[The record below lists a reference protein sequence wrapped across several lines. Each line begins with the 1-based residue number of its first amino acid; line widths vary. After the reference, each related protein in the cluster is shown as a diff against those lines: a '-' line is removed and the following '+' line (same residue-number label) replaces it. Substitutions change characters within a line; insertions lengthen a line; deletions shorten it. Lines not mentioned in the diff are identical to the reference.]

1 MNAQNFLKTTV
12 AVVAVLSAAACHR
25 GAPTSG
31 APAAPKAAAAPALP
45 KLPVGVTLA
54 MIAEGDSLFNARSC
68 QRCHGAKGVGGPNA
82 PSLVRTTWDHGSG
95 SYEDIV
101 KTITTGV
108 PKEEF
113 KVPTR
118 PNAMRARGGQQPLLT
133 DPQVNA
139 VAAYV
144 WSLNHPTK

>member
-1 MNAQNFLKTTV
+1 M
-12 AVVAVLSAAACHR
+12 LSAAACHH
-25 GAPTSG
+25 GAKTTG
-31 APAAPKAAAAPALP
+31 APAAPKAAATPPAP
-45 KLPVGVTLA
+45 KLPAGVTLA
-54 MIAEGDSLFNARSC
+54 MIAEGDSLFNNRSC
-68 QRCHGAKGVGGPNA
+68 QRCHGMKAVGGPNA
-82 PSLVRTTWDHGSG
+82 PSLVRTAWDHGSG

-133 DPQVNA
+133 DAQVNA

>member
-1 MNAQNFLKTTV
+1 MTNAGIVRTTLG
-12 AVVAVLSAAACHR
+12 ALALLSVAACHR
-25 GAPTSG
+25 GSGTTAAPKASA
-31 APAAPKAAAAPALP
+31 APAAPKLPA
-45 KLPVGVTLA
+45 GVTLA
-54 MIAEGDSLFNARSC
+54 MIPEGDSLFHARSC
-68 QRCHGAKGVGGPNA
+68 VRCHGQKAVGGANA
-82 PSLVRTTWDHGSG
+82 PTLVKTAWDHGTG

-101 KTITTGV
+101 KTIISGV
-108 PKEEF
+108 PKEQF

-139 VAAYV
+139 IAAYV